1 MLTLWYRIA
10 ERPPGARIAAGI
22 LLTGIVSLMASP
34 DVLSHGKASATSFAK
49 SGSSQVGS
57 MEVPRDCSSD
67 RDQTPDTLP

>member
-10 ERPPGARIAAGI
+10 ERPLGAKMAAGI
-22 LLTGIVSLMASP
+22 VLAGIVSLMASP